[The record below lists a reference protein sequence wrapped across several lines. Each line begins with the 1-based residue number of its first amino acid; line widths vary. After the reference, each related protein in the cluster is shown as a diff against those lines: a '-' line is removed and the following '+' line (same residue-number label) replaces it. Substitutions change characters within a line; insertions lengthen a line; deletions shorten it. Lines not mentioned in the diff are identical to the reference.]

1 MAMRG
6 GELMAILEGMAPP
19 NWSVP
24 KDRIGLQVGD
34 PQAEVK
40 GILCSLDVTEEVVDE
55 AVRLGANWIVAHHAV
70 LFRPLSQLR
79 TDEPKGRLLTKAL
92 AHQIQIYIAHT
103 NLDTAPGGV
112 NDVLAERLSLLDLEP
127 LDVHWREAL
136 FKLAVYVPLAEEEKV
151 RLALGAAGAGWIG
164 QYSDCTFRVQGVGT
178 FLPRE
183 GTQPYIGEQGRLEQV
198 EEVRIETIVR
208 QQDLKQVL
216 DAMQSA
222 HPYEEVAY
230 DLYPLANQGEEH
242 GLGRIGRLSQP
253 LTLEQLAQQVKE
265 RYQVEGLRFVGSK
278 EKKIRRVAILGGSG
292 ANYWPQA
299 LAKGADVLI
308 TGDVGFHAAQDALAA
323 GIALIDPGHHVEVL
337 AIQPW
342 ADRIKQLLAQNISIF
357 VSQVDSNP
365 FSFM

>member
-1 MAMRG
+1 M
-6 GELMAILEGMAPP
+6 
-19 NWSVP
+19 
-24 KDRIGLQVGD
+24 GLQVGD

-55 AVRLGANWIVAHHAV
+55 AIHLAANWIVAHHAV

-79 TDEPKGRLLTKAL
+79 TDQPLGRLLGKAMS
-92 AHQIQIYIAHT
+92 HQIQIYIAHT

-127 LDVHWREAL
+127 LDVHWREEL

-164 QYSDCTFRVQGVGT
+164 SYSDCTFRVKGVGT

-183 GTQPYIGEQGRLEQV
+183 GTQPYIGEPGQLEQV

-208 QQDLKQVL
+208 QRDLKQVL
-216 DAMQSA
+216 ATMEDA

-230 DLYPLANQGEEH
+230 DLYPLVNQGEKQ
-242 GLGRIGRLSQP
+242 GLGRVGHLSRP
-253 LTLEQLAQQVKE
+253 LTLEQLAQQIIE
-265 RYQVEGLRFVGSK
+265 RYQVEGLRMVGSK
-278 EKKIRRVAILGGSG
+278 EKEVRRVAILGGSG

-323 GIALIDPGHHVEVL
+323 GMALIDPGHHVEVL

-342 ADRIKQLLAQNISIF
+342 ADRIKQLLPQKIPVSISK
-357 VSQVDSNP
+357 VDTNP